1 MKKSKILFDKD
12 VCQNFNLAIE
22 KEWLETNGIGGFA
35 SSTIIGANTRRYHGL
50 LVANIGPHITR
61 LVMLSKFEERI
72 ILPQGEID
80 FSTNLYPNSIFP
92 NGFAYQESFELSP
105 FPKFT
110 YKFGNITLEKTCFM
124 VHNENTTV
132 IIYSLI
138 DGADSVGLKIRP
150 LLAFRDYHNLTRAN
164 DYFNPMVLV
173 KKNLLKFKPYRDL
186 SPMFFLHNAEGLDE
200 SYFWYYNFEYIGE
213 QKRGLDFREDL
224 CSPCELT
231 FRINKVGTEQC
242 SVPTKAFVIASDT
255 RETVPDTIQGG
266 QTIYVCP
273 LYLNEFERRNNLIPI
288 QGIKKGKDEIGVVVR
303 DLSRSLCDI
312 NVAPR
317 NDTYNVTE
325 TLFHAADSFIITT
338 KDGFRSIIAG
348 YHWFTDWGRDSMISL
363 PGLTLITSRFDD
375 AREILLTFA
384 KFCDRGII
392 PNRFPDYSS
401 QPDYNTADASLW
413 FINAIYQYFIQTN
426 DIKTLK
432 ESFYPVLCDIIEN
445 YKKGTKYNIHLD
457 SDNLIYQ
464 GEAGVQLTWMDAKIG
479 DWVITPRKGK
489 NVEINA
495 LWYNGLKAM
504 AFFAEKIGGNDDTQK
519 FESMSLET
527 KKSFNDIFWNDK
539 LGCLYDTVDGFFND
553 DSIRP
558 NQIFAI
564 SLPFTMLSTK
574 KEKSVLEIVE
584 KHLLT
589 PYGLRSLS
597 PEHKNY
603 IGQYTGNQTSRD
615 IAYHQGTVW
624 SWLIGPYVDA
634 YLKIYGDDKQ
644 IKEELLKRLEP
655 LIRHIFEDGGIGSIS
670 ELFDGDAPHQP
681 GGCIS
686 QAWSVAELL
695 RVYQRL
701 TKM

>member
-1 MKKSKILFDKD
+1 MKKSKILISKD

-50 LVANIGPHITR
+50 LVANIGPHVTR

-124 VHNENTTV
+124 VHNENTTI

-138 DGADSVGLKIRP
+138 DGADSVDLKIRP

-164 DYFNPMVLV
+164 DNFNPMVLV

-186 SPMFFLHNAEGLDE
+186 PPMFFLHNAEGLDE

-231 FRINKVGTEQC
+231 FRINKEI
-242 SVPTKAFVIASDT
+242 PAFVIASDT

-273 LYLNEFERRNNLIPI
+273 LYLNEFERRNNLVENPN
-288 QGIKKGKDEIGVVVR
+288 IKID
-303 DLSRSLCDI
+303 S
-312 NVAPR
+312 
-317 NDTYNVTE
+317 VTNI
-325 TLFHAADSFIITT
+325 LLPAADSFIITT

-375 AREILLTFA
+375 AKEILLTFA
-384 KFCDRGII
+384 KFCDMGII
-392 PNRFPDYSS
+392 PNRFPDYGS

-457 SDNLIYQ
+457 ADSLIYQ

-504 AFFAEKIGGNDDTQK
+504 AFFAEKIGRDDDVQK

-564 SLPFTMLSTK
+564 SLPFTMLSTE

-634 YLKIYGDDKQ
+634 YLKIYGDEKQ
-644 IKEELLKRLEP
+644 IKEELLKKFEP

-670 ELFDGDAPHQP
+670 ELFDGDVPHQS

-686 QAWSVAELL
+686 QAFSVAELL

>member
-1 MKKSKILFDKD
+1 MIKKSKIFINKD

-35 SSTIIGANTRRYHGL
+35 SSTIISANTRRYHGL

-61 LVMLSKFEERI
+61 LVMLSKFEEKLV
-72 ILPQGEID
+72 LPQGEIY

-110 YKFGNITLEKTCFM
+110 YRFGNIVLEKTCFM
-124 VHNENTTV
+124 IHNENTTV
-132 IIYSLI
+132 VIYNLI
-138 DGADSVGLKIRP
+138 DGADSVCLKIRP
-150 LLAFRDYHNLTRAN
+150 LLAFRDYHSLTKAN
-164 DYFNPMVLV
+164 DNFNPMALV

-186 SPMFFLHNAEGLDE
+186 PPMFFLHNAEGLDE

-231 FRINKVGTEQC
+231 FTINKVGTEQC

-255 RETVPDTIQGG
+255 RETVPDTTGA
-266 QTIYVCP
+266 
-273 LYLNEFERRNNLIPI
+273 
-288 QGIKKGKDEIGVVVR
+288 VVR

-325 TLFHAADSFIITT
+325 TLFHSADSFIITT

-375 AREILLTFA
+375 AKEILLTFA
-384 KFCDRGII
+384 KFCDKGII

-413 FINAIYQYFIQTN
+413 FINAVYQYCIQTN
-426 DIKTLK
+426 DVKTLK
-432 ESFYPVLCDIIEN
+432 ESFYPILCSIIEN

-457 SDNLIYQ
+457 ADNLIYQ

-479 DWVITPRKGK
+479 DWVITPRTGK

-495 LWYNGLKAM
+495 LWFNGLKAM
-504 AFFAEKIGGNDDTQK
+504 AFFAEKIGRQDDAQK

-527 KKSFNDIFWNDK
+527 KKSFNEIFWNDR

-564 SLPFTMLSTK
+564 SLPFTMLSTE
-574 KEKSVLEIVE
+574 KEKSVLKVVE

-589 PYGLRSLS
+589 PCGLRSLS

-603 IGQYTGNQTSRD
+603 IGQYNGNQTSRD

-644 IKEELLKRLEP
+644 IKEELLKKFEP
-655 LIRHIFEDGGIGSIS
+655 LIRHIFEDGGIGSVS
-670 ELFDGDAPHQP
+670 ELFDGDTPHQP
-681 GGCIS
+681 GGCIAH
-686 QAWSVAELL
+686 AWSVAELL

-701 TKM
+701 TK